1 MSHFSTIKTKIKDRD
16 ALLEALE
23 RVGERPNVPFQGTK
37 VVELVI
43 VNPDHAEDHPTME
56 VDVSIGVDVGFK
68 LNESTGTYE
77 LIADRQTWDKDVPIE
92 RFMEKVT
99 QQYARMLLH
108 REVEEKGYQIDDEW
122 EMDDNS
128 IELTVSRW
136 I

>member
-77 LIADRQTWDKDVPIE
+77 LVADRQTWDKDVPIE

-108 REVEEKGYQIDDEW
+108 REVEEKG
-122 EMDDNS
+122 
-128 IELTVSRW
+128 
-136 I
+136 